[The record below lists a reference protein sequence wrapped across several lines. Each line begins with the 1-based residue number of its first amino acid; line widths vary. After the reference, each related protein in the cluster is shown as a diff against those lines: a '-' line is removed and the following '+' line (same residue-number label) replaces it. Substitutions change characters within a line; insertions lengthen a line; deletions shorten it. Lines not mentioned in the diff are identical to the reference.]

1 MQVNTINSYSID
13 FGARKPRIRGKMGV
27 YTDKSYRASN
37 ANKGDKYYKQYE
49 QGVKNTCS
57 ASQGD
62 LLSVTGDLNRLEH
75 RFHYNMHTNSM
86 NTKNIRSKKTQ
97 K

>member
-27 YTDKSYRASN
+27 YTEKSYRSPN
-37 ANKGDKYYKQYE
+37 TNKGDKYYKQYE
-49 QGVKNTCS
+49 QGIKNACS

-62 LLSVTGDLNRLEH
+62 LLSVTGDLNRLEQ
-75 RFHYNMHTNSM
+75 RFHYNIHTDGM
-86 NTKNIRSKKTQ
+86 NPKNIKSRKTQ